1 MRHLLIL
8 LWLCYNLTVSGT
20 TYYISTSGS
29 NSNNGSSGSPWA
41 TLAYACT
48 RTTAGD
54 VINVGVG
61 TFNEGSNQAIVP
73 AGVSIIG
80 QGVTSIISYT
90 YAGASETNQ
99 DDGCMK

>member
-1 MRHLLIL
+1 MKNTLIYTIVLLSNTI
-8 LWLCYNLTVSGT
+8 GAT

-29 NSNNGSSGSPWA
+29 NSNNGSKWFSLG

-54 VINVGVG
+54 VNNVGVG

-73 AGVSIIG
+73 AEFNIDKELLRLYHTHMQAQVKLIKMMA
-80 QGVTSIISYT
+80 V
-90 YAGASETNQ
+90 
-99 DDGCMK
+99 